1 MEYGQSGEEDLQEL
15 FHHNDGASS
24 HGVPM
29 DDVDIATAA
38 QCNNMQKGKK
48 RVVQKNVARRG
59 FAFTKEEDAV
69 LCSAY
74 LNISKDAIV
83 GVNQN
88 MGAYWKRIYDYYSE
102 HKPNGSIRSQIGLQK
117 RWGAIQKAVSTF
129 SACKSKVDR
138 RNESGKN
145 EYDRIEDAVKMYEQK
160 EPFQFMHCWKILRYE
175 AKWNDKLLE
184 VNSTRNVRK
193 EPAASEPVVTQG
205 ANDPVGDQGA
215 NDPLG
220 QQGASDPLER
230 PEGRDSAKRRR
241 AKEESASSN
250 AAVEVLQQIHQKNE
264 LTEVKQDAQMQEIL
278 SLKGDKMKLT
288 QQMFDLHKHDIEVR
302 NKYKEEQL
310 NLTKQDIEVRAKQ
323 SEAQLLTAEL
333 GIMGADLDK
342 LSPQVRSYYITMQQ
356 EIMKRRGIGTS
367 QNSDGA

>member
-1 MEYGQSGEEDLQEL
+1 
-15 FHHNDGASS
+15 
-24 HGVPM
+24 
-29 DDVDIATAA
+29 
-38 QCNNMQKGKK
+38 MQKGKK

-145 EYDRIEDAVKMYEQK
+145 EYDRVSTLLISTKLFVVWVYDLKKCTIFKFQIEDAVKMYEQK

-323 SEAQLLTAEL
+323 SEAQLLTTEL

>member
-1 MEYGQSGEEDLQEL
+1 
-15 FHHNDGASS
+15 
-24 HGVPM
+24 
-29 DDVDIATAA
+29 
-38 QCNNMQKGKK
+38 
-48 RVVQKNVARRG
+48 
-59 FAFTKEEDAV
+59 
-69 LCSAY
+69 
-74 LNISKDAIV
+74 
-83 GVNQN
+83 
-88 MGAYWKRIYDYYSE
+88 
-102 HKPNGSIRSQIGLQK
+102 
-117 RWGAIQKAVSTF
+117 
-129 SACKSKVDR
+129 
-138 RNESGKN
+138 
-145 EYDRIEDAVKMYEQK
+145 MYEQK